1 MSSSSPES
9 SAKPII
15 VELRSPG
22 TAALLA
28 WLLPG
33 AGHFYQRR
41 YSKGMLFSIC
51 ILGTFFF
58 GLAMS
63 GGRVVYASFSKG
75 DRRWQYI
82 CQVGVGLPAMPALIQ
97 NRLAK
102 QGKSLGEWMRPPQSS
117 GNPQIAD
124 ELAKWHK
131 QYHSLFELGTLYTM
145 IAGLLNV
152 LAIYDAAFGPF
163 VPHQDEGRGPPGD
176 DDESKDS
183 DTKQGE
189 AS

>member
-1 MSSSSPES
+1 MSSPSTPPTKPPE
-9 SAKPII
+9 

-33 AGHFYQRR
+33 AGHIYQRR
-41 YSKGMLFSIC
+41 YSKGVLFSVC

-58 GLAMS
+58 GLALG
-63 GGRVVYASFSKG
+63 GGRVVYASFVEG

-97 NRLAK
+97 NRLAR
-102 QGKSLGEWMRPPQSS
+102 QGKALGEWMRPPQSS
-117 GNPQIAD
+117 GNPQVAD
-124 ELAKWHK
+124 ELADWHK
-131 QYHSLFELGTLYTM
+131 TYHALFEFGTLYTM

-163 VPHQDEGRGPPGD
+163 VPHHEEDRGPPGG
-176 DDESKDS
+176 DDEPEGDASGGDS
-183 DTKQGE
+183 
-189 AS
+189 